1 MIIYLFDGQ
10 IDFAACPHS
19 LHSRALSI
27 ARLVPRSKEPQ
38 GTKVAAG
45 SAAGPT
51 AGPAAGLAVAGPAT
65 AAVLPPAPSA
75 VAVAGPPPAAA
86 VAAASDPPP
95 AAAAVGG
102 RLLPELLAVY
112 QPYIS
117 LILVND
123 FPFRPYS

>member
-10 IDFAACPHS
+10 NDFAACPHTS
-19 LHSRALSI
+19 HSRALSI

-38 GTKVAAG
+38 GTRVG
-45 SAAGPT
+45 SAS
-51 AGPAAGLAVAGPAT
+51 GPAAGLAVAGPAT

-112 QPYIS
+112 QLYIS
-117 LILVND
+117 PIPAND
-123 FPFRPYS
+123 LPF